1 MKYNEAISKIN
12 NDEIT
17 RAINILSNMKGK
29 KETELLFMLYSAKGE
44 FERAY
49 KILNENKEV
58 LEKYLDY
65 YENIIKKE
73 YVPIYNKLIDCL
85 SEDNYKIENI
95 EKIFSK
101 LETIC
106 KNIKL
111 YEIMVLFYLK
121 SKKISKAKKYY
132 RILKEMDKSNEYLAK
147 IENYFS
153 KRNTKKYMLL
163 SFFSIFM
170 LVIITLTLTKL
181 NKINARKDKEI
192 KEIPVEIEKEKVIYI
207 DTTPFLSNDE
217 IYNLGL
223 KRYKEENYQETVKL
237 LEKVNLELLPEY
249 KVKEVI
255 FLKALAYNILE
266 DKIKASENYNLFIEN
281 YSNYK
286 DYVNTLEKRIKN
298 ER

>member
-17 RAINILSNMKGK
+17 GAINILFNMKGK
-29 KETELLFMLYSAKGE
+29 KETELLFMLYSAIGE

-101 LETIC
+101 LETIS

-111 YEIMVLFYLK
+111 YEIMTLFYLK
-121 SKKISKAKKYY
+121 IKKIAKAKKYY
-132 RILKEMDKSNEYLAK
+132 RALKEMDKTNEYLDK

-153 KRNTKKYMLL
+153 KRKTKKYMFL

-170 LVIITLTLTKL
+170 LVLITLTLTKL
-181 NKINARKDKEI
+181 NRMNVIKNKEI
-192 KEIPVEIEKEKVIYI
+192 EKVPIEIEKEKIIYI
-207 DTTPFLSNDE
+207 DTTSFLSNDE

-223 KRYKEENYQETVKL
+223 KRYKEENYQEAVKL

-255 FLKALAYNILE
+255 FLKVLSYNILD
-266 DKIKASENYNLFIEN
+266 DKVKADENYNLFIEN

-286 DYVNTLEKRIKN
+286 EYMNTLEKRIKN